1 MNACSFVVIG
11 VTIQT
16 SESLLNWEIFP
27 VVLFLITKEVLTFN
41 SDVNEILWLD
51 GWNEFKKLLSSDFQ
65 SW

>member
-1 MNACSFVVIG
+1 MNTCSFVVIG